1 MALLELEEVRAGYGP
16 TSVLHG
22 ISLEVPDGGVV
33 SLLGANGAGK
43 TTTLRA
49 ITGGVRWTGDI
60 RFRGRSLRRM
70 STEEIVRRGI
80 AHVPEGRG
88 ICTELTVDENLK
100 LGSHLRK
107 DGAAVHKDY
116 DRVFEYFP
124 VLNERRW
131 LSASTLSGGEQQMLA
146 VARALLM
153 KPRLM
158 LLDEPSLGLAPL
170 VVRSI
175 FEIIRTI
182 NQTDHVAVLLVE
194 QNARVAAASCT
205 RGSSPRRGA
214 ARVRTRG
221 CRSPGGG
228 RPSSGPGRFF
238 SGGPPRPCSH
248 PLSRRTPSTPAPL
261 LNPPS
266 PPACPP
272 SGGWC

>member
-1 MALLELEEVRAGYGP
+1 VASAILELENVHGGYGQ

-22 ISLEVPDGGVV
+22 VSLSVPDGAIV

-49 ITGGVRWTGDI
+49 VTGGVRWLGDI
-60 RFRGRSLRRM
+60 RFAGRSLRGWH
-70 STEEIVRRGI
+70 TEDIVGEGI

-88 ICTELTVDENLK
+88 ILTELTVDENLR
-100 LGSHLRK
+100 LGAHKRK
-107 DGAAVHKDY
+107 DRAGVGKDY

-124 VLNERRW
+124 VLKERRG

-153 KPRLM
+153 KPRLV

-182 NQTDHVAVLLVE
+182 NQVDGVAVLLVE
-194 QNARVAAASCT
+194 QNARLALEMSSEAYVLEVGRVAVSGKSADLQGQESV
-205 RGSSPRRGA
+205 RRSYLGY
-214 ARVRTRG
+214 
-221 CRSPGGG
+221 
-228 RPSSGPGRFF
+228 
-238 SGGPPRPCSH
+238 
-248 PLSRRTPSTPAPL
+248 
-261 LNPPS
+261 
-266 PPACPP
+266 
-272 SGGWC
+272 

>member
-1 MALLELEEVRAGYGP
+1 MTALLELENVRAGYGS

-22 ISLEVPDGGVV
+22 VSLSVLEGQVV

-60 RFRGRSLRRM
+60 RFGGRSLRRM
-70 STEEIVRRGI
+70 GTEDVVRRGI

-100 LGSHLRK
+100 LGSHLRRDK
-107 DGAAVHKDY
+107 AEVAKDY

-124 VLNERRW
+124 VLKERRR

-153 KPRLM
+153 RPRLM
-158 LLDEPSLGLAPL
+158 LLDEPSLGLAPI

-175 FEIIRTI
+175 FEIIRSI
-182 NQTDHVAVLLVE
+182 NQTSNVAVLLVE
-194 QNARVAAASCT
+194 QNARIALDLSSSAYVLEVGRVAVHGASAELQ
-205 RGSSPRRGA
+205 GNESVRRSYLGY
-214 ARVRTRG
+214 
-221 CRSPGGG
+221 
-228 RPSSGPGRFF
+228 
-238 SGGPPRPCSH
+238 
-248 PLSRRTPSTPAPL
+248 
-261 LNPPS
+261 
-266 PPACPP
+266 
-272 SGGWC
+272 